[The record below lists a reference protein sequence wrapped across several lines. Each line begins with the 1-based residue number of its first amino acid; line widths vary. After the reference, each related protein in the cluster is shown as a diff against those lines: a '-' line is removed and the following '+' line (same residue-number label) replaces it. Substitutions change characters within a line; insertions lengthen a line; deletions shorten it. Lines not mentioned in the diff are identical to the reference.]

1 MREVPMAPVV
11 LFLTLALALPAT
23 AGQNTQPPQQAQQAG
38 QHEHGQKPG
47 MDKPGM
53 QASCE
58 EMMARHQKMME
69 EMKAMDSRL
78 DGLVQK
84 MNAAQGQTKVD
95 ATASVVA
102 ELVQQRKTMHERMTT
117 MHQGMMGHMMGHMAE
132 GKESMAACP
141 MMKMM
146 HR

>member
-1 MREVPMAPVV
+1 MMRRLTVASVLVAALLAWQGSAP
-11 LFLTLALALPAT
+11 L
-23 AGQNTQPPQQAQQAG
+23 AGQSQQAG
-38 QHEHGQKPG
+38 QKDPHAQHAQKPD
-47 MDKPGM
+47 M
-53 QASCE
+53 ASCE
-58 EMMARHQKMME
+58 AMMAQHQKMME
-69 EMKAMDSRL
+69 EMKAMDARL

-84 MNAAQGQTKVD
+84 MNAAQGQAKTD
-95 ATASVVA
+95 ATAATVT
-102 ELVQQRKTMHERMTT
+102 ELVQQRKTMHERMMS

>member
-1 MREVPMAPVV
+1 MMRRLTIVPAIVAALLAWQGGAP
-11 LFLTLALALPAT
+11 LA
-23 AGQNTQPPQQAQQAG
+23 AGQQAQPQQAG

-47 MDKPGM
+47 MEKPGM

-58 EMMARHQKMME
+58 EMMARHQKMMD
-69 EMKAMDSRL
+69 EMKAMDARL

-84 MNAAQGQTKVD
+84 MNTAQGQAKVD
-95 ATASVVA
+95 AMAAAVT
-102 ELVQQRKTMHERMTT
+102 ELVQQRKTMHERMMT
-117 MHQGMMGHMMGHMAE
+117 MHQGVMGHMMGHMAE

-146 HR
+146 KH

>member
-1 MREVPMAPVV
+1 MA
-11 LFLTLALALPAT
+11 
-23 AGQNTQPPQQAQQAG
+23 Q
-38 QHEHGQKPG
+38 
-47 MDKPGM
+47 
-53 QASCE
+53 
-58 EMMARHQKMME
+58 HQKMME
-69 EMKAMDSRL
+69 EMKAMDARL

-84 MNAAQGQTKVD
+84 MNAAQGQAKTD
-95 ATASVVA
+95 ATAATVT
-102 ELVQQRKTMHERMTT
+102 ELVQQRKTMHERMMS

>member
-1 MREVPMAPVV
+1 MMRRVPIPIA
-11 LFLTLALALPAT
+11 LALALALFAATPAA
-23 AGQNTQPPQQAQQAG
+23 AGRDTQQPQPPQ

-58 EMMARHQKMME
+58 EMMARHQKMMD
-69 EMKAMDSRL
+69 EMKAMDARL

-84 MNAAQGQTKVD
+84 MNTAQGQAKVD
-95 ATASVVA
+95 ATAAAVT
-102 ELVQQRKTMHERMTT
+102 ELVQQRKTMHERMMG

-146 HR
+146 HK